1 MAVKVMLK
9 KIRQSR
15 GLSQNQLAQQIGTSL
30 QNIQKIEYGKTK
42 GIQYEMLNK
51 LCQLL
56 QCQPGDLL
64 EWIPDDELDNREMN
78 IQTRESHP
86 QEEDTDTINNKPSLK
101 PSKRNFLNVVPEVE
115 VLESA

>member
-1 MAVKVMLK
+1 MLK
-9 KIRQSR
+9 KVRTSR

-51 LCQLL
+51 LCQIL
-56 QCQPGDLL
+56 QCQPGDIL
-64 EWIPDDELDNREMN
+64 EWVPDEELEKQSLNAN
-78 IQTRESHP
+78 PVQIQGE
-86 QEEDTDTINNKPSLK
+86 QM
-101 PSKRNFLNVVPEVE
+101 KRNAIGESPHSKSKKGSFLNVVCEFE